1 MAVKV
6 VVEEEEAMGDKGEEG
21 WLLILALVRLTSIID
36 RSIDGPTT
44 AKYLQG
50 SLIFDL
56 WIPF

>member
-1 MAVKV
+1 M